1 MSVYETS
8 TQQLWSKAIAD
19 LNAGTGNQL
28 TSGRLAGSAESALP
42 TTSLE
47 KLERFRSERRAAYA
61 AYIDASDSERE
72 ARHEFQR
79 QEGFAHRAQEQ
90 FQGYGFSFEGQSH
103 SSHESKEERIAR
115 INAPV
120 ERARRALQIA
130 SDARERAGK
139 RHDEFAFL
147 SAVEDW
153 LNRAPFNDSA
163 DLVVVDP
170 SRLKGNP
177 VIAITRIRSELASL
191 DKRLSVVELATVPVN
206 ALKEQAFAEIDAV
219 AEKGRLSINTRS
231 RGGAPL
237 RLADNLRINVVP
249 HGSSVAL
256 FGNAGAHFFTW
267 LLRDELKSKV
277 ATMIDDLALGDGLSD
292 DAREV
297 EFRTIAAER
306 LDLERLE
313 EAYIVSAEANG
324 QTIPRRHDVDPRA
337 FLEIE
342 A

>member
-1 MSVYETS
+1 MFGYKTS

-19 LNAGTGNQL
+19 VNAGTGNQL

-42 TTSLE
+42 AASLD

-61 AYIDASDSERE
+61 AYTDASSSEQE
-72 ARHEFQR
+72 ARLEFQR
-79 QEGFAHRAQEQ
+79 QEGYARRAQEQ
-90 FQGYGFSFEGQSH
+90 FQGSVVSFEGQSH
-103 SSHESKEERIAR
+103 SSHESKGGRLAR
-115 INAPV
+115 FNAPV
-120 ERARRALQIA
+120 ERARRTLQIA
-130 SDARERAGK
+130 LDARERASK
-139 RHDEFAFL
+139 RQDEFGFL
-147 SAVEDW
+147 ETVEDW
-153 LNRAPFNDSA
+153 LNRTPLDENL
-163 DLVVVDP
+163 DLVAVDP

-177 VIAITRIRSELASL
+177 LVAVSKIRSELASL

-256 FGNAGAHFFTW
+256 FGDAGAHFFTW

-277 ATMIDDLALGDGLSD
+277 ATMIDDLGLGDGLSD
-292 DAREV
+292 DAREA

-313 EAYIVSAEANG
+313 EAFITQAEANG

>member
-1 MSVYETS
+1 MSGYKTS

-19 LNAGTGNQL
+19 VNAGTGNQV
-28 TSGRLAGSAESALP
+28 TSGRLAGNAENALP
-42 TTSLE
+42 ATSLE

-61 AYIDASDSERE
+61 AYIDASDSEQE
-72 ARHEFQR
+72 ARFEFQR
-79 QEGFAHRAQEQ
+79 REGFAHRAQEQ
-90 FQGYGFSFEGQSH
+90 FQGLTLSFEGQSH
-103 SSHESKEERIAR
+103 SSHESKEEGIAR

-130 SDARERAGK
+130 SDARERADK

-153 LNRAPFNDSA
+153 LNRTPFNDNA
-163 DLVVVDP
+163 DLVAVDP

-177 VIAITRIRSELASL
+177 LTAISRIRSELASL
-191 DKRLSVVELATVPVN
+191 DKRLSAVELAKVP
-206 ALKEQAFAEIDAV
+206 ADTLKMAAFAEIDTIAD
-219 AEKGRLSINTRS
+219 KGRISINARS
-231 RGGAPL
+231 RDGHPL
-237 RLADNLRINVVP
+237 GLSDKIRINLTP
-249 HGSSVAL
+249 HGPSVAL
-256 FGNAGAHFFTW
+256 FGDAGAHFFTW
-267 LLRDELKSKV
+267 LLRDELKSRV
-277 ATMIDDLALGDGLSD
+277 ATMIDDLGIGDGMSD
-292 DAREV
+292 DAREA

>member
-1 MSVYETS
+1 MSGYKTS

-19 LNAGTGNQL
+19 VNAGTGNQV
-28 TSGRLAGSAESALP
+28 TSGRLAGNAENALP
-42 TTSLE
+42 ATSLE

-61 AYIDASDSERE
+61 AYIDASDSEQE
-72 ARHEFQR
+72 ARFEFQR
-79 QEGFAHRAQEQ
+79 REGFAHRAQEQ
-90 FQGYGFSFEGQSH
+90 FQGLTLSFEGQSH
-103 SSHESKEERIAR
+103 SSHESKEEGIAR

-130 SDARERAGK
+130 SDARERADK

-147 SAVEDW
+147 SAVEGW
-153 LNRAPFNDSA
+153 LNRTPFNDNA
-163 DLVVVDP
+163 DLVAVDP

-177 VIAITRIRSELASL
+177 LTAISRIRSELASL
-191 DKRLSVVELATVPVN
+191 DKRLSSVELAYTPADV
-206 ALKEQAFAEIDAV
+206 LKDRAFAEIDRA
-219 AEKGRLSINTRS
+219 ASKGELSVHPSSRS
-231 RGGAPL
+231 SEPL
-237 RLADNLRINVVP
+237 RLEDKLTISTYPSGSLLGNGGANVLV
-249 HGSSVAL
+249 
-256 FGNAGAHFFTW
+256 W
-267 LLRDELKSKV
+267 LLRDQMKAAVSAL
-277 ATMIDDLALGDGLSD
+277 IDTFPQENALSD
-292 DAREV
+292 DDREA

-313 EAYIVSAEANG
+313 EGFITQAEANG

>member
-1 MSVYETS
+1 MFGIKDQ
-8 TQQLWSKAIAD
+8 TQQLWDKVHAEA
-19 LNAGTGNQL
+19 NARTGNQL
-28 TSGRLAGSAESALP
+28 TSGRLTGSAENVLP
-42 TTSLE
+42 AASLD
-47 KLERFRSERRAAYA
+47 KLERFRSEKRAAYVGYTA
-61 AYIDASDSERE
+61 ASDREQE
-72 ARHEFQR
+72 ARLEFQR
-79 QEGFAHRAQEQ
+79 QEGFARRAQEQ
-90 FQGYGFSFEGQSH
+90 FQGSTLSFEGQSQT
-103 SSHESKEERIAR
+103 SRESKEERLAR
-115 INAPV
+115 IDAPV
-120 ERARRALQIA
+120 ERARRALRIA
-130 SDARERAGK
+130 SDARARAAK
-139 RHDEFAFL
+139 RQDEFAFL
-147 SAVEDW
+147 ETVEGW
-153 LNRAPFNDSA
+153 LNRTPLDENL
-163 DLVVVDP
+163 DLVAVDP

-177 VIAITRIRSELASL
+177 VVAVTKIRSELASL
-191 DKRLSVVELATVPVN
+191 DKRLSAVELANVPVN

-249 HGSSVAL
+249 NGSSVAL
-256 FGNAGAHFFTW
+256 FGDAGAHFFTW
-267 LLRDELKSKV
+267 LLRDELKSIV
-277 ATMIDDLALGDGLSD
+277 ATMIDDLGIGDGLSD
-292 DAREV
+292 DAREA

>member
-1 MSVYETS
+1 MFGIKDQ
-8 TQQLWSKAIAD
+8 TQQLWDKVHAEA
-19 LNAGTGNQL
+19 NARTGNQL

-42 TTSLE
+42 AASLD

-61 AYIDASDSERE
+61 AYIDASDSEQE
-72 ARHEFQR
+72 ARFEFQR
-79 QEGFAHRAQEQ
+79 REGFAYRAQEQ
-90 FQGYGFSFEGQSH
+90 FEGFTLSFEGQSH
-103 SSHESKEERIAR
+103 SSDESKEERIAR

-130 SDARERAGK
+130 SDARERADK

-153 LNRAPFNDSA
+153 LNRTPFNDNA

-170 SRLKGNP
+170 SRLKGNHL
-177 VIAITRIRSELASL
+177 VAVSKIRSELASL
-191 DKRLSVVELATVPVN
+191 DKRLSSVELAYTPAEV
-206 ALKEQAFAEIDAV
+206 LKDRAFAEIDRA
-219 AEKGRLSINTRS
+219 ASKGELSVHPSSRS
-231 RGGAPL
+231 SEPL
-237 RLADNLRINVVP
+237 RLEDKFTIGTYPSGSLLGNGGANVLV
-249 HGSSVAL
+249 
-256 FGNAGAHFFTW
+256 W
-267 LLRDELKSKV
+267 LLRDQMKAAVSAL
-277 ATMIDDLALGDGLSD
+277 IDKFPQENALSD

>member
-1 MSVYETS
+1 MFGIKDQ
-8 TQQLWSKAIAD
+8 TQQLWDKVHAEA
-19 LNAGTGNQL
+19 NARTGNQL
-28 TSGRLAGSAESALP
+28 TSGRLAGSAESVLP
-42 TTSLE
+42 AASLE

-61 AYIDASDSERE
+61 AYIDASDNEQE
-72 ARHEFQR
+72 ARFEFQR
-79 QEGFAHRAQEQ
+79 REGFAHRAQEQ
-90 FQGYGFSFEGQSH
+90 FQGLTLSFEGQSH

-130 SDARERAGK
+130 SDARERADK

-153 LNRAPFNDSA
+153 LNRTPFNDNA
-163 DLVVVDP
+163 NLVAVDP

-177 VIAITRIRSELASL
+177 LTAISRIRSELASL
-191 DKRLSVVELATVPVN
+191 DKRLSSVELAYTPADV
-206 ALKEQAFAEIDAV
+206 LKDRAFAEIDGIADAGALTV
-219 AEKGRLSINTRS
+219 HPASRS
-231 RGGAPL
+231 ARPLDLARKFALGTVNGGTIVGTGGAEVL
-237 RLADNLRINVVP
+237 V
-249 HGSSVAL
+249 
-256 FGNAGAHFFTW
+256 W
-267 LLRDELKSKV
+267 LLRDQMKAAVSAL
-277 ATMIDDLALGDGLSD
+277 IDTFPQENAMSD
-292 DAREV
+292 DAREA

-313 EAYIVSAEANG
+313 EAFITQAEANG
-324 QTIPRRHDVDPRA
+324 QTIPRRYNLDPRA